1 MRDTSARTMHEYAQ
15 RLTEPGRPGTPAHP
29 TGRRP
34 RRRRRSG
41 RAAPAGRRRWLALA
55 LLCVSGFMVI
65 LDAQIVTVAV
75 PSIERGLHLSA
86 GAVQWVLTAYVIAFG
101 GLLLLGGRACDVT
114 GGRRLFLAGIGAF
127 AAASLAC
134 GLAPSG
140 ALLVVARTVQGVGA
154 AAMMPAAMAL
164 TVALFP
170 AGPERNRALGISG
183 AMAGLGGTAGALV
196 GGPITAGL
204 GWQWIFFL
212 NVPVGALI
220 VVLGLFLLPADGPRP
235 ARPPLDTAGAVTATG
250 AVGLFVYAVAT
261 APERGWTSATTLA
274 ATGGAVLLAALF
286 VVVEARSA
294 APLVPLRIFA
304 SRPLTAGALVAL
316 CAGMGAFGQGFVLTQ
331 YGQQVLGWSPVR
343 FGLLTVA
350 LPAAAA
356 VGSIVAQRLVT
367 RLGYRSVAVVSM
379 VLLAAGCVSW
389 TSLTAHGTYLTG
401 MLPGLL
407 VFGVGL
413 GAGTVA
419 AVIAM
424 VSGVAERDS
433 GLASGLDNA
442 AFQVG
447 GALGVAVLATVSVSY
462 VHATAAGTAAT
473 TAALTGGYRA
483 AFVVATGFAVLG
495 LAAALALPRRRAAQH
510 DAAAAPSRVDELSTV
525 TNRGR

>member
-1 MRDTSARTMHEYAQ
+1 SST
-15 RLTEPGRPGTPAHP
+15 GRPSPRS
-29 TGRRP
+29 RRAKRA
-34 RRRRRSG
+34 RRTRRSE
-41 RAAPAGRRRWLALA
+41 PDGRRRWFALA
-55 LLCVSGFMVI
+55 LLCVAGFMVI

-101 GLLLLGGRACDVT
+101 GLLLLGGRACDAI
-114 GGRRLFLAGIGAF
+114 GHRRLFLAGIGLF
-127 AAASLAC
+127 AAASLGC

-140 ALLVVARTVQGVGA
+140 ALLVLARAVQGVGA
-154 AAMMPAAMAL
+154 AAMMPASMAL
-164 TVALFP
+164 IVALFP

-204 GWQWIFFL
+204 GWEWIFFL
-212 NVPVGALI
+212 NVPLGALI
-220 VVLGLFLLPADGPRP
+220 VVVGLLLLPADRPRGER
-235 ARPPLDTAGAVTATG
+235 APLDVAGAVTATG

-261 APERGWTSATTLA
+261 APEHGWTSPATLA
-274 ATGGAVLLAALF
+274 AVCAAALFAVLF
-286 VVVEARSA
+286 VVVESRSS
-294 APLVPLRIFA
+294 APLVPLRVFA

-350 LPAAAA
+350 LPATAA

-367 RLGYRSVAVVSM
+367 RLGYRSVAIVST
-379 VLLAAGCVSW
+379 VLLAAGCVIW
-389 TSLTAHGTYLTG
+389 TGLTTHGAYLTA

-413 GAGTVA
+413 GAATVA

-424 VSGVAERDS
+424 VSGVAEKDT

-447 GALGVAVLATVSVSY
+447 GALGVAILTTVSVSY
-462 VHATAAGTAAT
+462 VRHATPAGSAVAAGG
-473 TAALTGGYRA
+473 LTDGYRV

-495 LAAALALPRRRAAQH
+495 LVAALALPGRRAARSVGA
-510 DAAAAPSRVDELSTV
+510 DSPRRVDELATA
-525 TNRGR
+525 TDRG